1 MTVHHWGENPVGTWY
16 LSILDVPQKSNSDK
30 KGLLRK
36 WTLELHGT
44 AEDPQPHWIPPGE
57 NFLLLDDKNFYLLAR
72 DNQAISRAQLPPLI
86 NQPGV
91 VDAPDSQLLHGCRA
105 VSYSIKCKL

>member
-44 AEDPQPHWIPPGE
+44 AEDPQPHWIPPG
-57 NFLLLDDKNFYLLAR
+57 KNFC
-72 DNQAISRAQLPPLI
+72 IFFIKTIVFSSSRQSSNL
-86 NQPGV
+86 
-91 VDAPDSQLLHGCRA
+91 
-105 VSYSIKCKL
+105 

>member
-44 AEDPQPHWIPPGE
+44 AEDPQPHWIPPGTCPHS
-57 NFLLLDDKNFYLLAR
+57 FMDKGR
-72 DNQAISRAQLPPLI
+72 RIAQ
-86 NQPGV
+86 NV
-91 VDAPDSQLLHGCRA
+91 CDT
-105 VSYSIKCKL
+105 

>member
-44 AEDPQPHWIPPGE
+44 AEDPQPHWIPPGT
-57 NFLLLDDKNFYLLAR
+57 
-72 DNQAISRAQLPPLI
+72 
-86 NQPGV
+86 
-91 VDAPDSQLLHGCRA
+91 C
-105 VSYSIKCKL
+105 